1 MKKNLIPAI
10 GSTNGIGRILTN
22 EEKVSF
28 AQRNCLK
35 LPKKQM
41 VKRILS
47 FINNNNVSKADKK
60 FFNKILG
67 DTKILNKLQICTDG
81 SYLNGRIFY
90 KNFFNGSENVMF
102 VDGTYWSDQYV
113 KNNYVNISTLE
124 KLNYM
129 KYNFEV
135 IYLHLVGNSKA
146 LDDKLWQDEMD
157 ELMPKWDD
165 WDDYDEYHEESLL
178 TNFGADQFPIY
189 EMAVKDFGDTSLYID
204 NQAYDRRG
212 NLIGNYYA
220 LRTNSNKDRSDFW
233 KLFRGIRDGISA

>member
-10 GSTNGIGRILTN
+10 GSTNGMGRTLTN
-22 EEKVSF
+22 EEKVSV
-28 AQRNCLK
+28 AQRNCFK
-35 LPKKQM
+35 LSKKQM

-47 FINNNNVSKADKK
+47 FIKSNNISLFDKK
-60 FFNKILG
+60 LFNKILG

-102 VDGTYWSDQYV
+102 VDGTYWSDQYF

-157 ELMPKWDD
+157 ELMPDYD
-165 WDDYDEYHEESLL
+165 YFEDDYYEES
-178 TNFGADQFPIY
+178 I
-189 EMAVKDFGDTSLYID
+189 I
-204 NQAYDRRG
+204 
-212 NLIGNYYA
+212 
-220 LRTNSNKDRSDFW
+220 
-233 KLFRGIRDGISA
+233 

>member
-10 GSTNGIGRILTN
+10 GDKNGMGRYLTN
-22 EEKVSF
+22 EEKSSF
-28 AQRNCLK
+28 LKKNCFK
-35 LPKKQM
+35 LSKKQM

-47 FINNNNVSKADKK
+47 FIRNNSISEADIKL
-60 FFNKILG
+60 FNKILG

-90 KNFFNGSENVMF
+90 KNFFNSSENVMF
-102 VDGTYWSDQYV
+102 VDGSYWSDRYV
-113 KNNYVNISTLE
+113 KNNYININTLE

-146 LDDKLWQDEMD
+146 LE
-157 ELMPKWDD
+157 
-165 WDDYDEYHEESLL
+165 DYDEYHEESLL
-178 TNFGADQFPIY
+178 TNFGADQLLIY
-189 EMAVKDFGDTSLYID
+189 EKALKDFEDDTLYID

-212 NLIGNYYA
+212 NLIDNYYA
-220 LRTNSNKDRSDFW
+220 LRTKLNKDRSDFW

>member
-10 GSTNGIGRILTN
+10 GSINGMGRILTN
-22 EEKVSF
+22 EEKVSI
-28 AQRNCLK
+28 AQRNIFK

-47 FINNNNVSKADKK
+47 FIKNNNISEPDKK
-60 FFNKILG
+60 LFNKILG

-90 KNFFNGSENVMF
+90 KNFFNGSENIMF
-102 VDGTYWSDQYV
+102 VDGTYWSDQYC

-135 IYLHLVGNSKA
+135 IYLHLVENRKA
-146 LDDKLWQDEMD
+146 LNDKLWQDEMD
-157 ELMPKWDD
+157 SMMPDWDD
-165 WDDYDEYHEESLL
+165 WDDYGFHEENLL
-178 TNFGADQFPIY
+178 TNFNADQLSIY
-189 EMAVKDFGDTSLYID
+189 EEAVKDFGDTSLYID

-212 NLIGNYYA
+212 NLIENYYA
-220 LRTNSNKDRSDFW
+220 LRTTSRKDRSDFW

>member
-1 MKKNLIPAI
+1 MKKNLVPAI
-10 GSTNGIGRILTN
+10 GDKTGMGRNLTN

-28 AQRNCLK
+28 LQKNCFK
-35 LPKKQM
+35 LSKKQM

-47 FINNNNVSKADKK
+47 FIKNNSVSEADKK
-60 FFNKILG
+60 LFNKILG
-67 DTKILNKLQICTDG
+67 DTKLLNKLQICTDG

-102 VDGTYWSDQYV
+102 VDGSYWSERYV

-157 ELMPKWDD
+157 ELISD
-165 WDDYDEYHEESLL
+165 WDEYHEENLL
-178 TNFGADQFPIY
+178 TNFGADQLSIY
-189 EMAVKDFGDTSLYID
+189 ETAVKDFGDTSLYID

-212 NLIGNYYA
+212 NLIENYYA
-220 LRTNSNKDRSDFW
+220 LRTKSKKDRSDFW